1 MNVGISTMAKRVA
14 QLKQERQGKSN
25 GEGVGISLFGKDVYV
40 RKASGSLRGVNSL
53 T

>member
-1 MNVGISTMAKRVA
+1 MQWYSDFGHLTRD
-14 QLKQERQGKSN
+14 
-25 GEGVGISLFGKDVYV
+25 VGISLFGKDVYV